1 MPNGFSRLINGGPRQ
16 IHKERRSDMKRAE
29 QILGVVLL
37 LFAVYIGWE
46 SSLIESGA
54 EFGMG
59 PGFLPFWLSVGLGIT
74 SAALLVRAVAL
85 PGRLFDPAF
94 FPDRAGGMR
103 LILVLAG
110 YLLAILLM
118 KPLGMPVSM
127 AILTAATMPVFGSR
141 NGKAIVLT
149 TLLTLLG
156 VYLIF
161 GRWLGVP
168 LPMGVLEDILP
179 IY

>member
-1 MPNGFSRLINGGPRQ
+1 
-16 IHKERRSDMKRAE
+16 MKRAE
-29 QILGVVLL
+29 QVLGVVLL
-37 LFAVYIGWE
+37 LFATYIGWE

-59 PGFLPFWLSVGLGIT
+59 PGFMPFWLSVGLGIT
-74 SAALLVRAVAL
+74 SAGLLIRAVAL
-85 PGRLFDPAF
+85 PAGRFEPAF
-94 FPDRAGGMR
+94 SPDRAGGMR
-103 LILVLAG
+103 VILVLAG
-110 YLLAILLM
+110 YLIAILVM
-118 KPLGMPVSM
+118 KPLGLPISM

-141 NGKAIVLT
+141 SWKAIALT
-149 TLLTLLG
+149 AILTLFG
-156 VYLIF
+156 VYLVF

>member
-1 MPNGFSRLINGGPRQ
+1 
-16 IHKERRSDMKRAE
+16 MKRAE
-29 QILGVVLL
+29 QVLGLVLL
-37 LFAVYIGWE
+37 LFSIYIGRE

-59 PGFLPFWLSVGLGIT
+59 PGFMPFWLAVGLGIT

-85 PGRLFDPAF
+85 PARLFDPVF
-94 FPDRAGGMR
+94 FPDRAGGIR
-103 LILVLAG
+103 VILVLAG
-110 YLLAILLM
+110 YLLAISLM
-118 KPLGMPVSM
+118 KPLGMPLSM

-141 NGKAIVLT
+141 NWKAIVLT
-149 TLLTLLG
+149 AILTLFG
-156 VYLIF
+156 VYLVF

-179 IY
+179 IF

>member
-1 MPNGFSRLINGGPRQ
+1 
-16 IHKERRSDMKRAE
+16 MKQAE
-29 QILGVVLL
+29 QVLGVVLL

-59 PGFLPFWLSVGLGIT
+59 PGFMPSWLSVGLGIT

-85 PGRLFDPAF
+85 PARLFDPVF
-94 FPDRAGGMR
+94 FPDRVGGVR
-103 LILVLAG
+103 VISLLAS
-110 YLLAILLM
+110 YLLAILLV
-118 KPLGMPVSM
+118 KPLGMPLSL

-141 NGKAIVLT
+141 NWKAIALT
-149 TLLTLLG
+149 AILTLFG

>member
-1 MPNGFSRLINGGPRQ
+1 
-16 IHKERRSDMKRAE
+16 MKRAE
-29 QILGVVLL
+29 QVLGVVLL
-37 LFAVYIGWE
+37 LFAIYIGRE

-59 PGFLPFWLSVGLGIT
+59 PGFMPLWLAVGLGIT
-74 SAALLVRAVAL
+74 SAALLVRAVVIPA
-85 PGRLFDPAF
+85 RLFDPAF
-94 FPDRAGGMR
+94 FADRAGGVR
-103 LILVLAG
+103 VISLLAS

-118 KPLGMPVSM
+118 KPLGMPLSL

-141 NGKAIVLT
+141 NWKAIALT
-149 TLLTLLG
+149 AILTLFG
-156 VYLIF
+156 VYLVF

-168 LPMGVLEDILP
+168 LPMGVLEEILP

>member
-1 MPNGFSRLINGGPRQ
+1 
-16 IHKERRSDMKRAE
+16 MKRAE
-29 QILGVVLL
+29 QVLGVVLL

-59 PGFLPFWLSVGLGIT
+59 PGFMPFWLSVGLGIT
-74 SAALLVRAVAL
+74 AAAVLVRAVAL
-85 PGRLFDPAF
+85 PARLFEPAF
-94 FPDRAGGMR
+94 YPDRAGGMR
-103 LILVLAG
+103 VILVLAG
-110 YLLAILLM
+110 YLLAIVLM
-118 KPLGMPVSM
+118 KPLGLPLSM
-127 AILTAATMPVFGSR
+127 AILTAITMPVFGSR
-141 NGKAIVLT
+141 SWKAIALT
-149 TLLTLLG
+149 AILTLFG

-168 LPMGVLEDILP
+168 LPMGILEELLP

>member
-1 MPNGFSRLINGGPRQ
+1 
-16 IHKERRSDMKRAE
+16 MKRAE
-29 QILGVVLL
+29 QALGVVLL
-37 LFAVYIGWE
+37 LFAVTIGWE

-59 PGFLPFWLSVGLGIT
+59 PGFMPFWLAVGLGIT

-85 PGRLFDPAF
+85 PARLFGPVF
-94 FPDRAGGMR
+94 FPDRVGGMR
-103 LILVLAG
+103 VISLLAS
-110 YLLAILLM
+110 YLLAIFLM
-118 KPLGMPVSM
+118 KPLGMPLSL

-141 NGKAIVLT
+141 SWKAIALT
-149 TLLTLLG
+149 AILTLFG
-156 VYLIF
+156 VYLVF

-168 LPMGVLEDILP
+168 LPMGVLEDVLP

>member
-1 MPNGFSRLINGGPRQ
+1 
-16 IHKERRSDMKRAE
+16 MKRAE
-29 QILGVVLL
+29 QILGAVLL
-37 LFAVYIGWE
+37 LFAIYIGCE

-59 PGFLPFWLSVGLGIT
+59 PGFMPFWLAVGLGIT

-85 PGRLFDPAF
+85 PARLFDPVF
-94 FPDRAGGMR
+94 FPDRAGGIR
-103 LILVLAG
+103 VILVLAG
-110 YLLAILLM
+110 YLLAIVLM
-118 KPLGMPVSM
+118 KPLGMPISM

-141 NGKAIVLT
+141 NWKAIALT
-149 TLLTLLG
+149 AILTLFG
-156 VYLIF
+156 VYLVF

-168 LPMGVLEDILP
+168 LPMGVLEEVLP